1 VRNFKANFL
10 LSIFIFLLFL
20 EFLSRIIVKNP
31 LYLPPPS
38 SVLLSYISLKNYIL
52 KDIITSMIHFFIG
65 VGSACFFGILLG
77 IGIGWF
83 SKIYKALFPIIE
95 ILRPI
100 PPIAWI
106 PMAIIWFKLTHIS
119 AGFIIFTGAFFPVL
133 INTYTGMKDVPKILI
148 ETAKILGAKSEL
160 SLIRYVGIPY
170 ALPYIFSGIRTGMGV
185 GWMCVVAA
193 EIFGVSDSGIGYRL
207 FQRFYHFHQ
216 MDYAVAYMFL
226 LGFISLTMDAIF
238 RKFVEDKFLKWK
250 KGIVK

>member
-1 VRNFKANFL
+1 MRNFRATFI
-10 LSIFIFLLFL
+10 LSLLLFFIIL
-20 EFLSRIIVKNP
+20 EFLSRVVVKNP
-31 LYLPPPS
+31 VYLPPPS
-38 SVLLSYISLKNYIL
+38 SVFLSFITLRKYIVKDLL
-52 KDIITSMIHFFIG
+52 TSTMHFLIG
-65 VGSACFFGILLG
+65 IGSAVFFGILLG

-83 SKIYKALFPIIE
+83 YGIYKVLFPILE

-106 PMAIIWFKLTHIS
+106 PIAIIWFKLTHIS
-119 AGFIIFTGAFFPVL
+119 AGFIIFTGGFFPIL
-133 INTYTGMKDVPKILI
+133 ISTYTSMRDVPRVLV
-148 ETAKILGAKSEL
+148 ETAKILGCKSEI

-216 MDYAVAYMFL
+216 MDYAMAYMLL
-226 LGFISLTMDAIF
+226 LGFISLSMDALF
-238 RKFVEDKFLKWK
+238 RRFVDEKFLKWK
-250 KGIVK
+250 RGIVK